1 MLRAVIF
8 DMDDTLVD
16 WSQRQ
21 GTWLEHSQHHLEPI
35 HRYLVKEGHPVQ
47 ELDGFAR
54 IYGEQMQKAW
64 LSITPPGWDCPRQI
78 DILRETLRASNLD
91 LDRVDLTQIEKLFGW
106 ELVPGVKTFDD
117 AESTLRSLRGAGIKT
132 GLLTNAA
139 MPMWMRDSELKALGI
154 LDLLDVRL
162 TAGDI
167 GKFKPH
173 PEPFKVV
180 LDRLKVLPEES
191 VFVGDRVQD
200 DVAGAQ
206 AAGMKAIWVQRGTNS
221 SEIASIRPNAT
232 VSNLGEILKTFD
244 QWFPGWRN

>member
-1 MLRAVIF
+1 MACFTFYSDVNISLL
-8 DMDDTLVD
+8 LV
-16 WSQRQ
+16 
-21 GTWLEHSQHHLEPI
+21 LNI
-35 HRYLVKEGHPVQ
+35 LVA
-47 ELDGFAR
+47 F
-54 IYGEQMQKAW
+54 
-64 LSITPPGWDCPRQI
+64 
-78 DILRETLRASNLD
+78 
-91 LDRVDLTQIEKLFGW
+91 
-106 ELVPGVKTFDD
+106 
-117 AESTLRSLRGAGIKT
+117 KT

-200 DVAGAQ
+200 DVVGAQ
-206 AAGMKAIWVQRGTNS
+206 AAGMKAIWVQRGTNG
-221 SEIASIRPNAT
+221 SEIATIRPNAT
-232 VSNLGEILKTFD
+232 VNSLGEILKTFD